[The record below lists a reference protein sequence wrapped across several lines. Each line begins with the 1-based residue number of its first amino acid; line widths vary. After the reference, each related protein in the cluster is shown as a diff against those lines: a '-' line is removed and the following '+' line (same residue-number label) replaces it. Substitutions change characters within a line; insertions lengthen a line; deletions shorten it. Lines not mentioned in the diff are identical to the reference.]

1 MRPPLQPIVWTR
13 RASRRVRNLV
23 YPPACLLCRRSL
35 DTDQALFCEAC
46 QDAMSPPQ
54 PPLCQRC
61 GLGVRGAYDA
71 LATCPSCRRRPPA
84 FDRACAPFAYA
95 SRVREAI
102 HAFKYHGHHRIGRWL
117 ADAMAA
123 TAERSLPL
131 ERLDAV
137 VAVPMH
143 PLKQRLKGTN
153 PAEELARGLAETLRL
168 PHHPSLLRRRRWT
181 TTQTRLKPSQR
192 FRNVRDAFAPG
203 RATRADGAVLLVDDV
218 LTSGA
223 TAHACALALRAAG
236 ARAVFVLTAARA
248 PQPPVGR

>member
-1 MRPPLQPIVWTR
+1 MTPTIRPIAWVR
-13 RASRRVRNLV
+13 RAGRRLRSLL
-23 YPPACLLCRRSL
+23 YPPACLLCRQPL
-35 DTDQALFCEAC
+35 DADRAPFCDAC
-46 QDAMSPPQ
+46 RADMSPPQ
-54 PPLCQRC
+54 PPLCLRC

-71 LATCPSCRRRPPA
+71 LAICPSCRRRPPA
-84 FDRACAPFAYA
+84 FDRACAPFAYE

-117 ADAMAA
+117 AAEMAA

-131 ERLDAV
+131 NELRAV

-143 PLKQRLKGTN
+143 PLKRRLKGAN
-153 PAEELARGLAETLRL
+153 PAEDLARALAETLRL
-168 PHHPSLLRRRRWT
+168 PHQSALLRRRRWT
-181 TTQTRLKPSQR
+181 PTQTRLRPSQR

-203 RATRADGAVLLVDDV
+203 RSHPADGAVLLVDDV

-223 TAHACALALRAAG
+223 TAHACALALRASG

-248 PQPPVGR
+248 PQPGRTG